1 MIAGRLT
8 EYVELRKPVVE
19 TDAFGSEKISF
30 PKGRLV
36 HAEVNW
42 KSGHLSQEASEL
54 FPDGRVE
61 IIIYSAHP
69 VEEKWRV
76 VYQGITYTVGAI
88 EFNRRKGLKRLI
100 CDRVNE

>member
-8 EYVELRKPVVE
+8 EFVELRKPFVE

-54 FPDGRVE
+54 FPDGPSIRASPIRWE
-61 IIIYSAHP
+61 PSSSIGGRASSGSSAT
-69 VEEKWRV
+69 
-76 VYQGITYTVGAI
+76 G
-88 EFNRRKGLKRLI
+88 
-100 CDRVNE
+100 